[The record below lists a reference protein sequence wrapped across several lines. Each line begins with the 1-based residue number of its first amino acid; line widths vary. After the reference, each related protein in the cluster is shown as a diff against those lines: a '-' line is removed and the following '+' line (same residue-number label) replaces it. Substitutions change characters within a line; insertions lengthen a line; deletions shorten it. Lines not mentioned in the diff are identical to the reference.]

1 MKITKKNRVYGIEDV
16 VDGLKVTGD
25 MTLDG
30 DDRATLNGR
39 VDGTDGGGTV
49 YYQEQEDGQ
58 VSISFSGCPKCGVAI
73 YPKMGDVV
81 ARAKKMVG
89 GPQETTE
96 EQGSQNSQ
104 EMPEVSEENNI

>member
-16 VDGLKVTGD
+16 VDGLNVTGD

-39 VDGTDGGGTV
+39 VEGTDGGGTV
-49 YYQEQEDGQ
+49 YYQEREDGQ
-58 VSISFSGCPKCGVAI
+58 VSMSFSGCPKCGVAI

-81 ARAKKMVG
+81 ARAKKMTD
-89 GPQETTE
+89 GPQEGATE
-96 EQGSQNSQ
+96 ESIS
-104 EMPEVSEENNI
+104 

>member
-16 VDGLKVTGD
+16 VDGLTVTGD

-73 YPKMGDVV
+73 YLKIGGIVTD
-81 ARAKKMVG
+81 AKKIANG
-89 GPQETTE
+89 ATSGASAQEPTAE
-96 EQGSQNSQ
+96 
-104 EMPEVSEENNI
+104 PKAVAV